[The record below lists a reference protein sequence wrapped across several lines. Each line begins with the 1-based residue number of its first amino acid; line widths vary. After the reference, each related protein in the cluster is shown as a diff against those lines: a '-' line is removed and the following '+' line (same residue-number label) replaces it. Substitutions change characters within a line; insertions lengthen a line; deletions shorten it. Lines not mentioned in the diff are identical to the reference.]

1 MKILVAYDGSE
12 SAKRALDH
20 AAGLSQNGSSV
31 SVISVA
37 EELPQIGRAAA
48 MLFPE
53 EDAERRRELLEAKAA
68 LEERGIEAK
77 LVERVGDPAARIIDE
92 VEREHADLVVVGSRG
107 LGGFKGLL
115 LGSVS
120 QQVAHHAACPVV
132 VLPHEDADRR
142 RTDASGTFVPVR
154 SGDH

>member
-1 MKILVAYDGSE
+1 MPVGRGAGTVESNDKEDPMKILLAYDGSE

-20 AAGLSQNGSSV
+20 AAGLSQNGSSL

-48 MLFPE
+48 MLVPE

-68 LEERGIEAK
+68 LKERGIDAK
-77 LVERVGDPAARIIDE
+77 LVERVGDPADRIIDE
-92 VEREHADLVVVGSRG
+92 AESEQADLVVMGSRG
-107 LGGFKGLL
+107 LNTAQRWL

-120 QQVAHHAACPVV
+120 TKVVQHAPCNVFVV
-132 VLPHEDADRR
+132 R
-142 RTDASGTFVPVR
+142 
-154 SGDH
+154 

>member
-48 MLFPE
+48 MLVPE

-68 LEERGIEAK
+68 LEERGIDAK

-107 LGGFKGLL
+107 LNTAQRWL

-120 QQVAHHAACPVV
+120 TKVVQHAPCDVFVV
-132 VLPHEDADRR
+132 R
-142 RTDASGTFVPVR
+142 
-154 SGDH
+154 